1 MDVLIKQIEKE
12 GENLKEI
19 DPDHRYFQE
28 YKFNTIKNRV
38 DVMREAINKL
48 LAKPKSSATPSE
60 TFTPFQTGERHTAI
74 QGLLKKHHAIKNSID
89 RTINN
94 ILEGDNSQDKKNQK
108 LLETY
113 WEKYTNNYE
122 EIMAIVDDD
131 EAEAIEQ

>member
-28 YKFNTIKNRV
+28 YKFNTIKK
-38 DVMREAINKL
+38 INKL

-94 ILEGDNSQDKKNQK
+94 ILEEDNSQDKQNQK